1 MVHFLKKVLEERYD
15 GICISPIADL
25 RVEKL
30 LQKMAEKGVEVI
42 FILSAF
48 LKLCVSF

>member
-30 LQKMAEKGVEVI
+30 LQKMAEKGVS
-42 FILSAF
+42 LN
-48 LKLCVSF
+48 LLLYLL